1 MPVIEEKVNN
11 LEALA
16 AQTQIMIQGLS
27 YEVSRTQIQIDNVSR
42 NVNTLGQE
50 MKDFKT
56 YTQATIEEMKQDSK
70 KMRDDMNKKWGDLAN
85 KWGTIV
91 EDLVAPN
98 VEALGE
104 KYFNLKDC
112 DTFITNMKK
121 RKPRDKEFDVIA
133 VYEASVIL
141 VEVKS
146 TPRTSYIEDFID
158 FIKNKEFYS
167 FFPEYKDKEVIP
179 VFASL
184 NIPEESVKH
193 LSRNNIL
200 AMAMSDNIM
209 DIINP
214 EVIKY
219 LSAKP

>member
-1 MPVIEEKVNN
+1 MAQVEEKVER
-11 LEALA
+11 LEFLM
-16 AQTQIMIQGLS
+16 AQSQLMYQGLVV
-27 YEVSRTQIQIDNVSR
+27 EMKEFKNEMR
-42 NVNTLGQE
+42 QE

-56 YTQATIEEMKQDSK
+56 YTQAAIEEMKQDSK
-70 KMRDDMNKKWGDLAN
+70 KTRDDMNKKWGDLAA

-98 VEALGE
+98 VEAIGE

-112 DTFITNMKK
+112 DTFITNIKK
-121 RKPRDKEFDVIA
+121 RKPREKEFDVIA
-133 VYEASVIL
+133 VYDTFIIL

-146 TPRTSYIEDFID
+146 TPRTGYIEDYIE

-167 FFPEYKDKEVIP
+167 FFPEYKDRNIIP

-184 NIPEESVKH
+184 HIPDEAIKH

-209 DIINP
+209 DIVNQDI
-214 EVIKY
+214 IKY
-219 LSAKP
+219 LRK